1 MEIVNE
7 IKNSKHGAYST
18 LDRVLLHVFD
28 NDIKDGKLIIPDDV
42 EKINNQ
48 AVENTSVKSIIM
60 GNNVSEIRAYA
71 FINNALLEEIKL
83 SNNIHR
89 IGERAFSNC
98 VKLKNIILPSSLE
111 HLGSALFNNCSS
123 LESIT
128 IPENIKELPYRLF
141 GGCRNLKSVIIK
153 GKIEK
158 CSFGVFADCES
169 LEVLDL
175 SNFPIELASQLCM
188 NCKNLK
194 KVILPKGC
202 KTIPSEMFKNCSK
215 LNEIIGLENI
225 EVLEKGALYGCS
237 SLRSIPVSLK
247 VIGESS
253 CKNCRGLSNV
263 FLPLLEKLGEHAFEG
278 CINIREFLSA
288 PIDATPYLFKSCI
301 NLPSIPTSIIKLA
314 PHAFEKCLS
323 ITEVELKDDSVPNSC
338 FKGCINLKKV
348 INSEKATDV
357 GQYAFAECTNL
368 SEYALAPNTSELKNG
383 TFRSCVNLKH
393 LNNTEDIT
401 KIGKH
406 ALFNCRNLES
416 FNASEYL
423 ESIGDFA
430 FAYCHKIDSIYLGAF
445 VKSLGLGA
453 LAHMYNLSNIKVNPD
468 NLIYVVSDD
477 GKLLINETKQSVVLL
492 AGHNIKNYSLMD
504 FCYREDDNTEFI
516 YPLNSIEAYAFTS
529 TDTLKSITIPA
540 SIDCYDVTSFNKDIE
555 DLTILYVPSY
565 STVNIQESK
574 KSQNYLA
581 LDEPLPF
588 KSIKIGDNIYTFT
601 CYGGSV
607 LSNVTNAYLGK
618 DLNVITGFPFA
629 MSPIKEMNIPKNIN
643 ASGGAFSNEITLLF
657 ENGLSFKGNIK
668 SMYYQL
674 GKEVIAFEDGFY
686 YVYDDKN
693 IYSIS
698 KKDIINK
705 YKQSAL
711 LVEIPHKVII
721 FEELKKKYNV
731 IDEIISN
738 GNIISNFDVDALDF
752 ILSHYDETMI
762 NILSNNGF
770 FSEEKLDLK
779 KLNVNDV
786 IPKAYKIITEFNI
799 KDTFYHQLIFY
810 KTFNFEQ
817 LRKIFRVLDGNTKR
831 LFLESKIFDDVPHS
845 ETLADLYKFA
855 DMLGCFNED
864 IRIRQRSINFLVEKI
879 FAENINGVK
888 NDYNISGDTIHKI
901 ANDFIDSAKFNKGF
915 INFFIENYKEILNE
929 EFDKA
934 GFINRLYINFDD
946 IRAKCTS
953 NKGQQRQLKVTMSKC
968 RYYLATKKF
977 NDVTPKFK
985 NLAYLIGK
993 WYEEQDAFYYSKWI
1007 MNDVVSSPR
1016 NIFTTYTYD
1025 ELRSPA
1031 YEFDNDAKW
1040 DLKEDGHEFNYEW
1053 LPKQDINNLILGKY
1067 CNCCAHVLGAGAGI
1081 MRASMLSV
1089 NHQNLVIKN
1098 ETGIIAKATIYVN
1111 RKEGYAVFN
1120 NIEVKKICETKENY
1134 PLIYNAF
1141 IRGMKAFLDA
1151 YNKNNPTS
1159 PLTEITIGSKGTAI
1173 KGMFPEYK
1181 VVSPLSTESYS
1192 NYAYHNHGYYGGD
1205 SDNGQLLLYKK

>member
-7 IKNSKHGAYST
+7 VKNSNIGTYAT
-18 LDRVLLHVFD
+18 LNRVLMHVFE
-28 NDIKDGKLIIPDDV
+28 NDIKDGVLIIPDDV

-48 AVENTSVKSIIM
+48 AVENTSVRSIIM
-60 GNNVSEIRAYA
+60 GNNLFEIRAYA
-71 FINNALLEEIKL
+71 IINNALLEEVKL
-83 SNNIHR
+83 SNNLRR

-98 VKLKNIILPSSLE
+98 VKLKSIILPSSLE
-111 HLGSALFNNCSS
+111 HLGSATFNNCTI

-141 GGCRNLKSVIIK
+141 GGCRKLKNVIIK
-153 GKIEK
+153 GQIEK
-158 CSFGVFADCES
+158 CSFGVFTDCES
-169 LEVLDL
+169 LEFLDL
-175 SNFPIELASQLCM
+175 SNFPIELAPQLCM

-215 LNEIIGLENI
+215 LTEIVGLENV
-225 EVLEKGALYGCS
+225 EVLEKGALYGCT
-237 SLRSIPVSLK
+237 SLRSIPSSLK
-247 VIGESS
+247 IIGDES
-253 CKNCRGLSNV
+253 CKNCRALSIVN
-263 FLPLLEKLGEHAFEG
+263 LPLLEKLGERAFEG
-278 CINIREFLSA
+278 CINIREFLSS
-288 PIDATPYLFKSCI
+288 PIAATPYLFKSCI
-301 NLPSIPTSIIKLA
+301 NLPGIPSSITKLA
-314 PHAFEKCLS
+314 PHAFEKCLN
-323 ITEVELKDDSVPNSC
+323 ITEIELKDEEVPDSC
-338 FKGCINLKKV
+338 FKGCVNLRKV
-348 INSEKATDV
+348 INSEKATNV
-357 GQYAFAECTNL
+357 GAYAFAECTNL
-368 SEYALAPNTSELKNG
+368 KEYSLAPKTSELKNG
-383 TFRSCVNLKH
+383 TFRSCINLEH

-401 KIGKH
+401 KIGNH

-423 ESIGDFA
+423 ETIGAYA
-430 FAYCHKIDSIYLGAF
+430 FAYCHKIKSIYLGAF

-477 GKLLINETKQSVVLL
+477 GKLLINETRQSVVML
-492 AGHNIKNYSLMD
+492 AGHNIEDYSLMD

-529 TDTLKSITIPA
+529 TNSLKNITVPA

-555 DLTILYVPSY
+555 GLTILYVPSY

-588 KSIKIGDNIYTFT
+588 KSIKIDDNIYTFT

-607 LSNVTNAYLGK
+607 LSNVTKAYLGK

-629 MSPIKEMNIPKNIN
+629 MSQIKEIHLPKNIN
-643 ASGGAFSNEITLLF
+643 ASGGVFANDITLLF
-657 ENGLSFKGNIK
+657 ENGLSFKGNVK
-668 SMYYQL
+668 SIEYKL
-674 GKEVIAFEDGFY
+674 GKEIIAFEDGSY
-686 YVYDDKN
+686 YVYDDN
-693 IYSIS
+693 FIYSIS
-698 KKDIINK
+698 KKDIIKK
-705 YKQSAL
+705 YKQAAL

-731 IDEIISN
+731 TDELLSN
-738 GNIISNFDVDALDF
+738 GNIISNFDVEALDF

-762 NILSNNGF
+762 NILNNNGF

-786 IPKAYKIITEFNI
+786 IIKSYKIITEFNI
-799 KDTFYHQLIFY
+799 KDTFYHQMIFY
-810 KTFNFEQ
+810 KTFNLEQ
-817 LRKIFRVLDGNTKR
+817 LRKIFKVLDRNTKR

-864 IRIRQRSINFLVEKI
+864 IKVRQRSINFLVEKI
-879 FAENINGVK
+879 FADNINGVK

-901 ANDFIDSAKFNKGF
+901 ANDFIDSAKFNKDF
-915 INFFIENYKEILNE
+915 INFFIENYREILNE
-929 EFDKA
+929 EFEKA
-934 GFINRLYINFDD
+934 GFINRLYLNFDD
-946 IRAKCTS
+946 IKAKCTS

-977 NDVTPKFK
+977 NDIPPKYK
-985 NLAYLIGK
+985 KLAYLIGK
-993 WYEEQDAFYYSKWI
+993 WYEEQDAFDYSKWI
-1007 MNDVVSSPR
+1007 MEDVTSSPR
-1016 NIFTTYTYD
+1016 NIFTPYTYD
-1025 ELRSPA
+1025 ESKSPT
-1031 YEFDNDAKW
+1031 YQFDNDTKW
-1040 DLKEDGHEFNYEW
+1040 DLKEEGHEFNYEW

-1081 MRASMLSV
+1081 MRASMLSI

-1120 NIEVKKICETKENY
+1120 NIEVKRICETEENY
-1134 PLIYNAF
+1134 PLIYKAF
-1141 IRGMKAFLDA
+1141 IRGMKAFLDT
-1151 YNKNNPTS
+1151 YNKSNPNN
-1159 PLTEITIGSKGTAI
+1159 PLTEITIGSRGTAI
-1173 KGMFPEYK
+1173 KGIFPEYEE
-1181 VVSPLSTESYS
+1181 VSPLGTESYS
-1192 NYAYHNHGYYGGD
+1192 NYSYHKHGYYGGD